1 MSLAEK
7 EVLHCEQCGA
17 PLASEVTALGCL
29 NCLLLGGLSESGGG
43 NRRFQHYEVCLS
55 ADGATLQEL
64 GRGAMGTTYR
74 AVDINLGSPVAL
86 KVISARYSGNSNAR
100 ERFRREARAAAQLR
114 HPNVAS
120 VFHFG
125 ETPVGQC
132 FYAMELVEGETLEA
146 RVRRDGSLPVSLALD
161 VGEQVAR
168 ALMAAEAH
176 GLVHRDLKPSN
187 LMIVP
192 ACGDSG
198 DPAAAGF
205 VVKVIDFGLAKP
217 TATTPDTLDED
228 GAGFSGTPAFA
239 SPEQLATDQAT
250 ARLDARSDIY
260 SLGVTLWYLL
270 CGQTPFSG
278 RTPKDLREGQFHELP
293 RKFSE
298 LAAAKVPPPVIR
310 LLRSML
316 AADPAER
323 PHSARE
329 LHAEL
334 RRCREAIEAKPPRC
348 RLLQLAVLALL
359 VSSGV
364 GLMSYFWYRQY
375 IQQRALTATPAAPEK
390 SIAVLPFENLSNDR
404 EDAFFADGVQD
415 DVLTKLAKIADLRV
429 ISRTSVMQY
438 RGKRNL
444 RQIGDDLQVSHVLEG
459 SVRKT
464 GAWLHIN
471 AQLIDARTDTH
482 VWAEQ
487 YDRDLK
493 EVFAIQSEIARHV
506 AEQLHAK
513 ISATEKLAIERP
525 PTADL
530 TAFDLYSRAKNLVLE
545 WSYRMSGKDNL
556 PRAADL
562 LNQALAH
569 DPTFFQGYCQL
580 AWIHDQLYALGFDRT
595 PGRLELADAAIQAAF
610 RIRPDA
616 GEAHLARA
624 GHLYRGYRD
633 FDGALTELETAG
645 KTLPNDAR
653 LFELKGYIERR
664 RPGGNEEK
672 ALRDFERAINLDPR
686 NFLILQQISLSY
698 DHLRRYREEELVYD
712 RMLAIKPNDAETKVD
727 RAFVEL
733 DWKADTRPLHQ
744 MIDLMRVTNP
754 STMASIAGS
763 RLLCAL
769 AERDPA
775 AAKDALIALGD
786 TPLNDDVVQFNHPFL
801 QGLIARMINDNEQA
815 RSSFSAA
822 RADQEKTVQAQPNF
836 GPPLCVL
843 GLIDAALGR
852 KEEALR
858 EGKRAVDLL
867 PVEKDALSGIAMI
880 RYLAMIA
887 AWAGDKDLA
896 CEQLATTSTRPAPAS
911 YGELKLMPFWDP
923 LRGDP
928 RFEKIVASLAP
939 K

>member
-1 MSLAEK
+1 MPLAEK
-7 EVLHCEQCGA
+7 DFSHCEQCGA
-17 PLASEVTALGCL
+17 PLESSTSGYGCL
-29 NCLLLGGLSESGGG
+29 NCLLLGGPDENRDSLGE
-43 NRRFQHYEVCLS
+43 NRRLQHYELS
-55 ADGATLQEL
+55 VLSNETTLWEL
-64 GRGAMGTTYR
+64 GRGAMGITYH

-86 KVISARYSGNSNAR
+86 KVISARYSGDARAR
-100 ERFRREARAAAQLR
+100 ERFRREARTAAQLR
-114 HPNVAS
+114 HPNVAT

-125 ETPVGQC
+125 ETSAGQC

-146 RVRRDGSLPVSLALD
+146 RIRRDGALPVLAVLE
-161 VGEQVAR
+161 VAEQVAR
-168 ALMAAEAH
+168 ALAAAEKH

-187 LMIVP
+187 IMLV
-192 ACGDSG
+192 ASDADTADGLT
-198 DPAAAGF
+198 
-205 VVKVIDFGLAKP
+205 VKVIDFGLAK
-217 TATTPDTLDED
+217 AVAAAED
-228 GAGFSGTPAFA
+228 KSNQTHVSFSGTPGFA
-239 SPEQLATDQAT
+239 SPEQLASDPAD
-250 ARLDARSDIY
+250 AALDVRSDIY

-270 CGQTPFSG
+270 CGKMPFAG
-278 RTPKDLREGQFHELP
+278 RTLKEFRDQQLRELP
-293 RKFSE
+293 VE
-298 LAAAKVPPPVIR
+298 QLAPAKVPAPLIG

-316 AADPAER
+316 ATDPAKR
-323 PHSARE
+323 PQSARE
-329 LHAEL
+329 LLTEL
-334 RRCREAIEAKPPRC
+334 RYCREAIEARPR
-348 RLLQLAVLALL
+348 RLKFAALAATVLLAI
-359 VSSGV
+359 SGIS
-364 GLMSYFWYRQY
+364 LTSYFSYHQY
-375 IQQRALTATPAAPEK
+375 VNRRTSSKAPVVPEK

-404 EDAFFADGVQD
+404 EDVFFADGIQD
-415 DVLTKLAKIADLRV
+415 DVLTKLAKIADLKV

-438 RGKRNL
+438 RGDRSM
-444 RQIGDDLQVSHVLEG
+444 RQIGDALRVSHVLEG

-471 AQLIDARTDTH
+471 VQLIDTRTDMH

-493 EVFAIQSEIARHV
+493 EVFAIQSEIAQKV
-506 AEQLHAK
+506 GQQLHAK
-513 ISATEKLAIERP
+513 ISPAEKLAIERP
-525 PTADL
+525 PTADF

-545 WSYRMSGKDNL
+545 WSYRMSSKDNL

-562 LNQALAH
+562 LNQALGH
-569 DPTFFQGYCQL
+569 DPTFFQAHCQL

-610 RIRPDA
+610 RIRPDG

-633 FDGALTELETAG
+633 FDGALAELETAG

-653 LFELKGYIERR
+653 LFELKGSIERR
-664 RPGGNEEK
+664 RPGGNQEE
-672 ALRDFERAINLDPR
+672 ALRDFERAIDLDPR
-686 NFLILQQISLSY
+686 NFLILQQTSLSY
-698 DHLRRYREEELVYD
+698 DHLRRYREEKIVFD
-712 RMLAIKPNDAETKVD
+712 RMLAIKPNDAETKAD

-744 MIDLMRVTNP
+744 TIDSMRVTNP

-786 TPLNDDVVQFNHPFL
+786 TPLNDDVVQFTRPFL
-801 QGLIARMINDNEQA
+801 KGLIARMMHDDEQA
-815 RSSFSAA
+815 RSAFSAV
-822 RADQEKTVQAQPNF
+822 RGDQEKTIQAQPNYS
-836 GPPLCVL
+836 PRLCVL

-858 EGKRAVDLL
+858 EAKRAVELL

-880 RYLAMIA
+880 KYLAMVA

-896 CEQLATTSTRPAPAS
+896 CEQLAIASRRPGSVS